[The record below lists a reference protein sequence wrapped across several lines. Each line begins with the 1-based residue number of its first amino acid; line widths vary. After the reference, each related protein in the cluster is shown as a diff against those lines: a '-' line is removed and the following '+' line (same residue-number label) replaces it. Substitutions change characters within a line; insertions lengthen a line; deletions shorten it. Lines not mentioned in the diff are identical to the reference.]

1 VRRKSLLLALVLVTL
16 LTACGSPD
24 RPGPSPTTA
33 VPRPVERTTITFACY
48 DYELGSYQDLA
59 RQFEETQ
66 PGVAVQVLSIDE
78 ILGPDSGESPPEDAA
93 LRVMSAADTARW
105 FVTPQESQRGLFR
118 DLSPFIKEDVTFQP
132 EDYFP
137 GLLEAF
143 HWQGGTWSLP
153 AGGELTL
160 LFFDQDAFDEAG
172 EPYPEPG
179 WSWADFVHKAQVLTR
194 REGNEI
200 TRYGYMPALGVG
212 LLEAYLAD
220 HDAPLEDTAA
230 DPPTPLLDSPAVVQG
245 VGWYVDLVR
254 EYQVTPGFSREEAS
268 SQSTLLIEGGRAAMW
283 SELARNYGLR
293 AGSASVGVVPFPGDG
308 EGGTTPYASS

>member
-1 VRRKSLLLALVLVTL
+1 MRRKALFLALVLVPL
-16 LTACGSPD
+16 LTACGGPD

-78 ILGPDSGESPPEDAA
+78 ILGPDSGESPPEEAA

-118 DLSPFIKEDVTFQP
+118 DLSPFIEEDVTFQP

-153 AGGELTL
+153 AGGELSL

-172 EPYPEPG
+172 EPYPETGNVGVLCRKDGQSQECTSMSHHGSRPR
-179 WSWADFVHKAQVLTR
+179 AQCA
-194 REGNEI
+194 GQA
-200 TRYGYMPALGVG
+200 GDG
-212 LLEAYLAD
+212 
-220 HDAPLEDTAA
+220 
-230 DPPTPLLDSPAVVQG
+230 
-245 VGWYVDLVR
+245 
-254 EYQVTPGFSREEAS
+254 
-268 SQSTLLIEGGRAAMW
+268 
-283 SELARNYGLR
+283 GLR
-293 AGSASVGVVPFPGDG
+293 ISRPDTMG
-308 EGGTTPYASS
+308 